1 MNVRLAIP
9 LRIPQGW
16 LRHQEKDAKPQQ
28 RADGVVEIDEVF
40 QNRFFRTGS
49 IPDHYSCFALSG
61 SRFAPSYIRRGVAR
75 PIHSHRTLLGASM
88 LLAIDLGNT
97 NTVFGVYDTND
108 KLVMHWRLSTQK
120 ERTVDEYG
128 ILLRNLFALEK
139 IDAKKI
145 RRVIIASVVP
155 PLDPVLNEMVS
166 AYFAVKPV
174 FVTHENAGIPVL
186 YDDPREVGADRIVNA
201 VAVVEKYGKPA
212 IVVDFGTA
220 TTFDAITAGGEYRGG
235 VIAPGIVISA
245 QALYEHAAKLPRIE
259 IQKPANVIGSSTTGS
274 MQSGLFYGYVALVDG
289 IITRMKK
296 ELGSGT
302 RVIGTGGQA
311 PFISQETKLIET
323 VDPNLTLDGL
333 QLVASRLSKR

>member
-1 MNVRLAIP
+1 
-9 LRIPQGW
+9 
-16 LRHQEKDAKPQQ
+16 
-28 RADGVVEIDEVF
+28 
-40 QNRFFRTGS
+40 
-49 IPDHYSCFALSG
+49 
-61 SRFAPSYIRRGVAR
+61 
-75 PIHSHRTLLGASM
+75 M

-97 NTVFGVYDTND
+97 NTVFGVYDAGD

-128 ILLRNLFALEK
+128 ILLRNLFAFEK

-155 PLDPVLNEMVS
+155 PLDPVLHEMVS
-166 AYFAVKPV
+166 GYFSVKPV

-201 VAVVEKYGKPA
+201 VAVVHKYGKPA

-220 TTFDAITAGGEYRGG
+220 TTFDAITDAGEYRGG

-245 QALYEHAAKLPRIE
+245 EALYEHAAKLPRID
-259 IQKPANVIGSSTTGS
+259 IQKPARVIGTSTIGS

-296 ELGSGT
+296 ELGANA

-311 PFISQETKLIET
+311 PFISQETTLIET
-323 VDPNLTLDGL
+323 VDANLTLDGL
-333 QLVASRLSKR
+333 QLVASRLGKSQSD

>member
-1 MNVRLAIP
+1 
-9 LRIPQGW
+9 
-16 LRHQEKDAKPQQ
+16 
-28 RADGVVEIDEVF
+28 
-40 QNRFFRTGS
+40 
-49 IPDHYSCFALSG
+49 
-61 SRFAPSYIRRGVAR
+61 
-75 PIHSHRTLLGASM
+75 M

-108 KLVMHWRLSTQK
+108 KMVMHWRLSTQK

-155 PLDPVLNEMVS
+155 PLDPVLHEMVS
-166 AYFAVKPV
+166 TYFSVKPH
-174 FVTHENAGIPVL
+174 FVTNENAGIPVL

-201 VAVVEKYGKPA
+201 VAVVHKYGKPA

-220 TTFDAITAGGEYRGG
+220 TTFDAITSDGEYLGG

-245 QALYEHAAKLPRIE
+245 EALYEHAAKLPRIE
-259 IQKPANVIGSSTTGS
+259 IQKPANVIGSSTIGS

-289 IITRMKK
+289 IIARMKK
-296 ELGSGT
+296 ELGTNT

-311 PFISQETKLIET
+311 PFISQETKSIEI

-333 QLVASRLSKR
+333 QLVAARLSRR

>member
-1 MNVRLAIP
+1 
-9 LRIPQGW
+9 
-16 LRHQEKDAKPQQ
+16 
-28 RADGVVEIDEVF
+28 
-40 QNRFFRTGS
+40 
-49 IPDHYSCFALSG
+49 
-61 SRFAPSYIRRGVAR
+61 
-75 PIHSHRTLLGASM
+75 M

-97 NTVFGVYDTND
+97 NTVFGVYDAND
-108 KLVMHWRLSTQK
+108 QLIMHWRLSTQK

-155 PLDPVLNEMVS
+155 PLDPVLHEMVS
-166 AYFAVKPV
+166 SYFSVDPL

-201 VAVVEKYGKPA
+201 VAVVHKYGNPS

-220 TTFDAITAGGEYRGG
+220 TTFDAITAAGEYLGG

-245 QALYEHAAKLPRIE
+245 EALYEHAAKLPRIE
-259 IQKPANVIGSSTTGS
+259 IQKPARVIGTSTIGS

-296 ELGSGT
+296 ELGPNA

-311 PFISQETKLIET
+311 PFICQETKLIET

-333 QLVASRLSKR
+333 QLVASRLSHR

>member
-1 MNVRLAIP
+1 
-9 LRIPQGW
+9 
-16 LRHQEKDAKPQQ
+16 
-28 RADGVVEIDEVF
+28 
-40 QNRFFRTGS
+40 
-49 IPDHYSCFALSG
+49 
-61 SRFAPSYIRRGVAR
+61 
-75 PIHSHRTLLGASM
+75 M

-97 NTVFGVYDTND
+97 NTVFGVYDASD
-108 KLVMHWRLSTQK
+108 QLIMHWRLSTQK

-139 IDAKKI
+139 IDARKI

-155 PLDPVLNEMVS
+155 PLDPVLHQMVS
-166 AYFAVKPV
+166 SYFSIQPV
-174 FVTHENAGIPVL
+174 FVTHENAGISVL

-201 VAVVEKYGKPA
+201 VAVVHKYGNPA

-220 TTFDAITAGGEYRGG
+220 TTFDAITAAGEYRGG

-245 QALYEHAAKLPRIE
+245 EALFEHAAKLPRIE
-259 IQKPANVIGSSTTGS
+259 IQKPARVIGTSTVGS

-289 IITRMKK
+289 IITRMKA
-296 ELGSGT
+296 ELGQDT

-323 VDPNLTLDGL
+323 VDANLTLDGL
-333 QLVASRLSKR
+333 QLVASRLMRR

>member
-1 MNVRLAIP
+1 
-9 LRIPQGW
+9 
-16 LRHQEKDAKPQQ
+16 
-28 RADGVVEIDEVF
+28 
-40 QNRFFRTGS
+40 
-49 IPDHYSCFALSG
+49 
-61 SRFAPSYIRRGVAR
+61 
-75 PIHSHRTLLGASM
+75 M

-166 AYFAVKPV
+166 AYFSVKPV
-174 FVTHENAGIPVL
+174 FVTHENAGMPVL

>member
-1 MNVRLAIP
+1 
-9 LRIPQGW
+9 
-16 LRHQEKDAKPQQ
+16 
-28 RADGVVEIDEVF
+28 
-40 QNRFFRTGS
+40 
-49 IPDHYSCFALSG
+49 
-61 SRFAPSYIRRGVAR
+61 
-75 PIHSHRTLLGASM
+75 M

-97 NTVFGVYDTND
+97 NTVFGVYDTAD

-128 ILLRNLFALEK
+128 ILLRNLFSLEK

-155 PLDPVLNEMVS
+155 PLDPVLNDMVS
-166 AYFAVKPV
+166 AYFSVKPI

-186 YDDPREVGADRIVNA
+186 YDDPREVGADRIVDA

-220 TTFDAITAGGEYRGG
+220 TTFDAITSAGEYRGG

-245 QALYEHAAKLPRIE
+245 EALYEHAAKLPRIE
-259 IQKPANVIGSSTTGS
+259 IRKPANVIGSSTVAS

-289 IITRMKK
+289 ILTRMKK
-296 ELGSGT
+296 ELGSKT

-311 PFISQETKLIET
+311 TFISQETQLIDT

-333 QLVASRLSKR
+333 QILAARIMRR

>member
-1 MNVRLAIP
+1 V
-9 LRIPQGW
+9 
-16 LRHQEKDAKPQQ
+16 
-28 RADGVVEIDEVF
+28 
-40 QNRFFRTGS
+40 
-49 IPDHYSCFALSG
+49 
-61 SRFAPSYIRRGVAR
+61 
-75 PIHSHRTLLGASM
+75 

-108 KLVMHWRLSTQK
+108 RMVMHWRLSTQK

-155 PLDPVLNEMVS
+155 PLDPVLHEMVS
-166 AYFAVKPV
+166 TYFSVKPH

-201 VAVVEKYGKPA
+201 VAVVQKYGKPA

-220 TTFDAITAGGEYRGG
+220 TTFDAITSDGEYRGG

-245 QALYEHAAKLPRIE
+245 EALYEHAAKLPRIE
-259 IQKPANVIGSSTTGS
+259 IQKPANVIGSSTVGS

-289 IITRMKK
+289 IIARMKK
-296 ELGSGT
+296 ELGSNT

-311 PFISQETKLIET
+311 PFISQETKSIEI

-333 QLVASRLSKR
+333 QLVAARLSRR

>member
-1 MNVRLAIP
+1 
-9 LRIPQGW
+9 
-16 LRHQEKDAKPQQ
+16 
-28 RADGVVEIDEVF
+28 
-40 QNRFFRTGS
+40 
-49 IPDHYSCFALSG
+49 
-61 SRFAPSYIRRGVAR
+61 
-75 PIHSHRTLLGASM
+75 M

-97 NTVFGVYDTND
+97 NTVFGVYDGES
-108 KLVMHWRLSTQK
+108 LVMHWRLSTQK

-145 RRVIIASVVP
+145 RGVIVASVVP
-155 PLDPVLNEMVS
+155 PLDAVLNEMVS
-166 AYFAVKPV
+166 AYFSVKPM
-174 FVTHENAGIPVL
+174 FVTHENAGIPVI

-201 VAVVEKYGKPA
+201 VAVIDKYGKPA

-220 TTFDAITAGGEYRGG
+220 TTFDAITAAGEYRGG

-245 QALYEHAAKLPRIE
+245 EALYEHAAKLPRIE
-259 IQKPANVIGSSTTGS
+259 IQKPPSVIGTSTVGS

-296 ELGSGT
+296 ELGPKT

-311 PFISQETKLIET
+311 PFISQETKLIEL
-323 VDPNLTLDGL
+323 VDANLTLDGL
-333 QLVASRLSKR
+333 QLVAARLAKR